1 MIAKKIPILKTEINY
16 INNNLIKINTLFY
29 MAVIENKFTGE
40 KLILHSQHTIGRS
53 PNNISVIQEND
64 VSRRHATIY
73 WENNS
78 WFLMDYSSNG
88 TKINRVQIHHA
99 TKKLKRDDVIRFSNC
114 DRGVWKLI
122 NSNSPFCFLK
132 AVKVPQNS
140 IELDKEIVIIRKGA
154 RQVSFFRNS
163 NNRWIFDDGKTEITL
178 VNGDSYS
185 INNENYIFID
195 NECQNETHR
204 NTDVTGKANFQF
216 TLSSDEESVSVKIRI
231 NELILDLGSRSY
243 NHLLLHLARIRKKD
257 LDSGISVQSSGWVY
271 IEELIN
277 PLSKE
282 LMLEVDEYYI
292 NNLIFRVRKYLFDL
306 HPYGHLFAKIIE
318 RERGKLRFGFT
329 RIKIEKEQ
337 ASAQSR
343 HSMK

>member
-1 MIAKKIPILKTEINY
+1 
-16 INNNLIKINTLFY
+16 
-29 MAVIENKFTGE
+29 MATIENKFTGE
-40 KLILHSQHTIGRS
+40 KLILHSQHTFGRS

-88 TKINRVQIHHA
+88 TKINKRHIHHA
-99 TKKLKRDDVIRFSNC
+99 TKKLKKNDVIRFSNYN
-114 DRGVWKLI
+114 RGVWELI
-122 NSNSPFCFLK
+122 NNNSPCCFLK
-132 AVKVPQNS
+132 AVKVPQNF
-140 IELDKEIVIIRKGA
+140 IELDKRIVIIR
-154 RQVSFFRNS
+154 RETQQVAIFRNS
-163 NNRWIFDDGKTEITL
+163 NNRWIFDDGKTETTL
-178 VNGDSYS
+178 VNGYSYS

-204 NTDVTGKANFQF
+204 NIDLTQKASFQF
-216 TLSSDEESVSVKIRI
+216 TLSADEESVFVKIRI

-257 LDSGISVQSSGWVY
+257 LDSGISEQSSGWVY
-271 IEELIN
+271 IEELTN

-292 NNLIFRVRKYLFDL
+292 NNLIFRVRKCLFDL
-306 HPYGHLFAKIIE
+306 HPYGHLFANIIE

-329 RIKIEKEQ
+329 RFIIEKEQ
-337 ASAQSR
+337 PSNHGIQ
-343 HSMK
+343 